1 MPTYSLLLLPMAMI
15 ILDGWARQ
23 VHIAST
29 HVSIS
34 VFPELMLRGRDINW
48 TGSRQTPFQYN
59 LQCKLRLFLATVM
72 TLKKK
77 IVCIFIPIT
86 HNRERERDHE
96 YGTLRVHV
104 HLMSYWIRNS
114 IGARWE
120 AKDHIEH
127 DRELSINQR
136 STLYCIVVNS
146 WTRSLPIDHLQLLLL
161 DTSSEYA

>member
-15 ILDGWARQ
+15 IIDGWTRQ

-77 IVCIFIPIT
+77 IVCIFISIT
-86 HNRERERDHE
+86 HNREREIMNMEHCECMCISCPTEFVIQLALDGKRKI
-96 YGTLRVHV
+96 T
-104 HLMSYWIRNS
+104 SNTIANCPS
-114 IGARWE
+114 INGQRFIALLSTP
-120 AKDHIEH
+120 EH
-127 DRELSINQR
+127 DHFR
-136 STLYCIVVNS
+136 STTCNY
-146 WTRSLPIDHLQLLLL
+146 
-161 DTSSEYA
+161 YY